1 VSPPPAQA
9 ILYLVTRIL
18 DGLEQAIDDGK
29 GFRAAFE
36 KATELGIQFASVGCR
51 RSLTDDKLRISSP
64 ITAPD

>member
-36 KATELGIQFASVGCR
+36 NGEQRSWGSNSPATVAA
-51 RSLTDDKLRISSP
+51 DP
-64 ITAPD
+64 